1 MSARKWHCTMCGER
15 FSTSDLIEF
24 DMMDEEFLHLGD
36 TGESNEII
44 CPDCMDRWNEMD
56 ENEKFDYLCKRD
68 QRGGKS

>member
-1 MSARKWHCTMCGER
+1 MSARKWHCTMCSER

-24 DMMDEEFLHLGD
+24 KEMGEDFLHLGD

-68 QRGGKS
+68 QRGGNP